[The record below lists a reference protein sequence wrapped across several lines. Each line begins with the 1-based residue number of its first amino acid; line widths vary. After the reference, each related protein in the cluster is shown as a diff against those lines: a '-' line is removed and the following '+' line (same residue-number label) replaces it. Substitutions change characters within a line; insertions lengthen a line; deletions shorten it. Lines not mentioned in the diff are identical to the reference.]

1 MPIQTY
7 WQLSAPEALTA
18 LQSSQQGLSEAEV
31 QQRQQQYGSNVINE
45 RKKYTGLKLFLNQFK
60 TPVTLL
66 LILAAVL
73 SLTLGEMIDGIIIL
87 TIILISSILGY
98 WQEKGASNAVEELL
112 KMIAVNCTVYREGIQ
127 QQKAIESLVP
137 GDIIELSAGSL
148 IPADCLLISSDNLFI
163 DEATFTGETYPVEKS
178 ITQLPAD
185 TAFAKRCNCVFL
197 GSHVVSGKARA
208 LVIHTGRS
216 TELGRLSGR
225 LLHKRTDTEF
235 ERGIRRFGYMLM
247 EITLILVLIIF
258 AINVFLHKPVLD
270 SFLFSLALAVG
281 LTPQLLPVIVSINL
295 ARGATRMAHNKV
307 IVKRLSAIPD
317 FGSITVLC
325 TDKTGTL
332 TKGEVTVKDTLGCLG
347 QHSEKTRLYS
357 WLNAS
362 LQQGFHNPIDVALNK
377 LYEAAPGHYELL
389 TEIPYDFIRKR
400 LTVLVSDGNTQL
412 AITKGALLSVTAVCS
427 YAEMPDGQ
435 IVSMADCEEQ
445 IMSAYQENSQLGYR
459 VLGLAYKANQSAGSF
474 SRDSEKEMIFL
485 GMVTLYDPPKPDVID
500 TIHELQDLGVSLK
513 LITGDNKLVA
523 TSLMKQVGY
532 KDPVVLTGQQLASMS
547 NAALQQQVLQ
557 AQVFAEVEP
566 NQKERIIQ
574 SLRQAGLTV
583 GFMGD
588 GINDAPALHAADVGI
603 SVNTAVDVAKEA
615 ASVILLAPQLHVL
628 SNGIKEGRYAYAN
641 TMKYIFMATSANFG
655 NMFSM
660 AGASLFLP
668 FLPLLPK
675 QILLTN
681 LLTDFPEMTI
691 ANDQVDEA
699 ALQHP
704 TRFDLG
710 FIRRFMLIFGL
721 LSSIFDYLTFGLL
734 IFLLQANETLFRTA
748 WFTESVISACLIV
761 LVIRTRK
768 PFFQSRPGKSLLLTT
783 LAVIAVVLLLPYLL
797 PAELMN
803 FSALPPVYLAG
814 IAGIILAYVV
824 CAELM
829 KRWFYRQLARSGKK

>member
-7 WQLSAPEALTA
+7 WQLSAEEALTV
-18 LQSSQQGLSEAEV
+18 LHSGQQGLSDAEA
-31 QQRQQQYGSNVINE
+31 QLRQQQYGSNVINE

-66 LILAAVL
+66 LILAAIL

-87 TIILISSILGY
+87 TIIFISSILGY

-127 QQKAIESLVP
+127 QQKTIESLVP
-137 GDIIELSAGSL
+137 GDMIELSAGSL
-148 IPADCLLISSDNLFI
+148 IPADCLLINSDNLFV

-178 ITQLPAD
+178 TAPLPAD
-185 TAFAKRCNCVFL
+185 TPFAKRYNCVFL

-208 LVIHTGRS
+208 LVIHTGRN

-332 TKGEVTVKDTLGCLG
+332 TKGEVTVKDTLGSLG

-362 LQQGFHNPIDVALNK
+362 LQQGFHNPIDVALNN
-377 LYEAAPGHYELL
+377 LYETAPGKYELL

-400 LTVLVSDGNTQL
+400 LTVLISNEGAPV
-412 AITKGALLSVTAVCS
+412 AITKGALLQIMAICS
-427 YAEMPDGQ
+427 SAEMPDGSV
-435 IVSMADCEEQ
+435 IPIAECREQ
-445 IMSAYQENSQLGYR
+445 IMSAYEENSQLGYR
-459 VLGLAYKANQSAGSF
+459 VLGLAYKPYQAADSF
-474 SRDSEKEMIFL
+474 SRDDEKEMIFL

-500 TIHELQDLGVSLK
+500 TIQELQKLGVSLK

-523 TSLMKQVGY
+523 ASLMKQIGY
-532 KDPVVLTGQQLASMS
+532 QDVVVLTGQQLGSMS
-547 NAALQQQVLQ
+547 NAALQQQVLE

-615 ASVILLAPQLHVL
+615 ASVILLAPQLNVL

-660 AGASLFLP
+660 AGASLFLS

-681 LLTDFPEMTI
+681 LMTDFPEMTI

-710 FIRRFMLIFGL
+710 FIRRFMIVFGL
-721 LSSIFDYLTFGLL
+721 LSSVFDYLTFGML

-768 PFFQSRPGKSLLLTT
+768 PFFRSRPGKSLLLTT
-783 LAVIAVVLLLPYLL
+783 LLVIAAVLLLPYIL

-803 FSALPPVYLAG
+803 FSPMPAIYLAG
-814 IAGIILAYVV
+814 IGAIILFYVL
-824 CAELM
+824 CAELI
-829 KRWFYRQLARSGKK
+829 KRWFYRQLAKPAKK

>member
-7 WQLSAPEALTA
+7 WQLSAEEALTV
-18 LQSSQQGLSEAEV
+18 LHSGQQGLSDAEA
-31 QQRQQQYGSNVINE
+31 QLRQQQYGSNVINE

-66 LILAAVL
+66 LILAAIL

-87 TIILISSILGY
+87 TIIFISSILGY

-127 QQKAIESLVP
+127 QQKTIESLVP
-137 GDIIELSAGSL
+137 GDMIELSAGSL
-148 IPADCLLISSDNLFI
+148 IPADCLLINSDNLFV

-178 ITQLPAD
+178 TAPLPPD
-185 TAFAKRCNCVFL
+185 TPFAKRYNCVFL

-208 LVIHTGRS
+208 LVIHTGRN

-332 TKGEVTVKDTLGCLG
+332 TKGEVTVKDTLGSLG

-362 LQQGFHNPIDVALNK
+362 LQQGFHNPIDVALNN
-377 LYEAAPGHYELL
+377 LYETAPGKYELL

-400 LTVLVSDGNTQL
+400 LTVLISNEGAPV
-412 AITKGALLSVTAVCS
+412 AITKGALLQIMAICS
-427 YAEMPDGQ
+427 SAEMPDGSV
-435 IVSMADCEEQ
+435 IPIAECREQ
-445 IMSAYQENSQLGYR
+445 IMLAYEENSQLGYR
-459 VLGLAYKANQSAGSF
+459 VLGLAYKPYQAADPF
-474 SRDSEKEMIFL
+474 SRDDEKEMIFL

-500 TIHELQDLGVSLK
+500 TIQELQKLGVSLK

-523 TSLMKQVGY
+523 ASLMKQIGY
-532 KDPVVLTGQQLASMS
+532 QDVVVLTGQQLGSMS
-547 NAALQQQVLQ
+547 NAALQQQVLE

-615 ASVILLAPQLHVL
+615 ASVILLAPQLSVL

-660 AGASLFLP
+660 AGASLFLS

-681 LLTDFPEMTI
+681 LMTDFPEMTI

-710 FIRRFMLIFGL
+710 FIRRFMIVFGL
-721 LSSIFDYLTFGLL
+721 LSSVFDYLTFGML

-768 PFFQSRPGKSLLLTT
+768 PFFRSRPGKSLLLTT
-783 LAVIAVVLLLPYLL
+783 LLVIAAVLLLPYIL

-803 FSALPPVYLAG
+803 FSPMPAIYLAG
-814 IAGIILAYVV
+814 IGAIILFYVL
-824 CAELM
+824 CAELI
-829 KRWFYRQLARSGKK
+829 KRWFYRQLAKPAKK

>member
-7 WQLSAPEALTA
+7 WQLSVPEALAA
-18 LQSSQQGLSEAEV
+18 LHSGQQGLSETEV

-45 RKKYTGLKLFLNQFK
+45 RKKYSGLNLFLNQFK

-66 LILAAVL
+66 LILAAGL

-87 TIILISSILGY
+87 TIIFISSALGY

-112 KMIAVNCTVYREGIQ
+112 KMIAANCTVYREGIQ
-127 QQKAIESLVP
+127 QQKTIESLVP

-178 ITQLPAD
+178 VTQLPAD
-185 TAFAKRCNCVFL
+185 TPFARRCNCVFL

-247 EITLILVLIIF
+247 EITLVLVLIIF
-258 AINVFLHKPVLD
+258 AINVFLHKPALD

-377 LYEAAPGHYELL
+377 LYEAAPGRYELL

-400 LTVLVSDGNTQL
+400 LTVLVGDGNTQL

-427 YAEMPDGQ
+427 FAEMPDGQ
-435 IVSMADCEEQ
+435 IIPMADCQEQ

-459 VLGLAYKANQSAGSF
+459 VLGLAYKTGQSADSF

-523 TSLMKQVGY
+523 TSLMKQIGY
-532 KDPVVLTGQQLASMS
+532 KDPVVLTGQQLGSMS

-615 ASVILLAPQLHVL
+615 ASVILLSPQLHVL

-734 IFLLQANETLFRTA
+734 IFLLQASETFFRTA

-783 LAVIAVVLLLPYLL
+783 LAVIAAVLLLPYLL
-797 PAELMN
+797 PVELMN
-803 FSALPPVYLAG
+803 FSSLPPVYLAG
-814 IAGIILAYVV
+814 IAGIILAYVG

-829 KRWFYRQLARSGKK
+829 KRWFYHQLARSVKK